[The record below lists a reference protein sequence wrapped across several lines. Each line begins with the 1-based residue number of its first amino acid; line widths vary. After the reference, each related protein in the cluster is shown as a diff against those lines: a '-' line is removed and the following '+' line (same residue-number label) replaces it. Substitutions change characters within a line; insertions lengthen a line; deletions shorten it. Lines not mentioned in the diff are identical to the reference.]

1 MGLRPA
7 AVFVCPG
14 QEIDSA
20 GFADCF
26 TVEAALSLNVCL
38 FYSMTLLGKLLP
50 MVVVV
55 VGGAFVG
62 WGGGGLGAQTRNTC
76 TRRQA
81 TALLFA
87 LAEETLRGVEF
98 FFFLHSPSKP
108 KSITAKIRT
117 IILQPGRKYYF
128 PGWLVLSLIFLS
140 THHYRDIE
148 ALGTRASRCLPLW
161 WKRISRLICSK
172 GYLDGVMFLYNMH
185 CQAKTGKAFL
195 PKNSFQ
201 PLLFI
206 TSTTTDCTY
215 VTIILFSGS
224 KTQLQ
229 SVLFWSEMKAELLG
243 YSEKPLGF
251 SCTTV

>member
-62 WGGGGLGAQTRNTC
+62 WGGGVGAQTRNTC

-87 LAEETLRGVEF
+87 LAEETLRSVEF
-98 FFFLHSPSKP
+98 FFLPSLAVKAQIYHGQDP
-108 KSITAKIRT
+108 YHHITAWKE
-117 IILQPGRKYYF
+117 ILLP
-128 PGWLVLSLIFLS
+128 WLACFIPDLSVHPSLQ
-140 THHYRDIE
+140 
-148 ALGTRASRCLPLW
+148 
-161 WKRISRLICSK
+161 
-172 GYLDGVMFLYNMH
+172 GY
-185 CQAKTGKAFL
+185 
-195 PKNSFQ
+195 
-201 PLLFI
+201 
-206 TSTTTDCTY
+206 
-215 VTIILFSGS
+215 
-224 KTQLQ
+224 
-229 SVLFWSEMKAELLG
+229 
-243 YSEKPLGF
+243 
-251 SCTTV
+251 